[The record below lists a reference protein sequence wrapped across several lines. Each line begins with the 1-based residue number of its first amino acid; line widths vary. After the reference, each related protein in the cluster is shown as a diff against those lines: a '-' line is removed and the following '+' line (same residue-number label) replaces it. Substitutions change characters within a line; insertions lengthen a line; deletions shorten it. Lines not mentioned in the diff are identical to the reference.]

1 MPLRIRRGVL
11 LGIALTSEVVGDGA
25 VVDSMYE
32 KPIISLNSWCLN
44 DTNASG
50 NLGKSM
56 CPYVPQLSDGT
67 SSAVDVTSAVRDWVS
82 QNMVV
87 AASPGVYGPER
98 HWEIP
103 ALAQI
108 ESMAKHEY
116 GYLCGSFAQ
125 VLSQMYNELGL
136 EANTYNFGHPDYFSH
151 VVTLVKLPRE
161 GEIIQD
167 AYYGGLLV
175 DSLGKPVALG
185 QALSILKRES
195 QLSYENSPSSR
206 KYIIE
211 AKGPKESVDSWDW
224 LQRAANQTRCEFVRD
239 GQAEGLKVFSCEAE
253 GYSYPQVELDPKAKT
268 FLEGRGLP
276 LNLFQLLR
284 FPIS

>member
-1 MPLRIRRGVL
+1 MLPGR
-11 LGIALTSEVVGDGA
+11 ALTSGFVGDGA

-32 KPIISLNSWCLN
+32 KPTVSLNSWCLN

-56 CPYVPQLSDGT
+56 CPYVPQLGDGT
-67 SSAVDVTSAVRDWVS
+67 SRAVDATSAVRDWVS

-125 VLSQMYNELGL
+125 VLSQVYNELGL

-151 VVTLVKLPRE
+151 VVTLVKFP
-161 GEIIQD
+161 GGGQEIIQD

-175 DSLGKPVALG
+175 DSLGKPVALES
-185 QALSILKRES
+185 AITILKREG
-195 QLSYENSPSSR
+195 QLNYENSPSSR
-206 KYIIE
+206 KYIIA
-211 AKGPKESVDSWDW
+211 AKGPGDSADSWDW
-224 LQRAANQTRCEFVRD
+224 LQRAAKQTRCEFVRD
-239 GQAEGLKVFSCEAE
+239 GQAEGLKVFSCVAE
-253 GYSYPQVELDPKAKT
+253 GYSYPQVELDPRAKT